1 VGPSFIAPIDFGLVV
16 KKIKAILELMHPK
29 KKYPGFNNFGI
40 LFSLKI
46 NDRLSWIFVQKALV
60 NAAYIRIHLQF
71 IFIYD

>member
-1 VGPSFIAPIDFGLVV
+1 VGPSFIAPIDFGLAV
-16 KKIKAILELMHPK
+16 KKSNPGANASQ

-71 IFIYD
+71 IFIYY